1 MKTYLAFR
9 GEAVGVELDTHEVS
23 QQIDIEEGEY
33 VKTVRNIMAPS
44 KLFSTSI
51 SGSKTHNVVLQFWRF
66 MMSWSL
72 MLILK
77 HLNVK
82 IGMKEKVQSDES
94 WWKNPISSWKAFS
107 FLYFLIF
114 LCLRLPLW
122 FFAYSFVWFLFW
134 PFYVNWSIKSR
145 FHIILELAFL

>member
-66 MMSWSL
+66 MMS
-72 MLILK
+72 
-77 HLNVK
+77 
-82 IGMKEKVQSDES
+82 
-94 WWKNPISSWKAFS
+94 
-107 FLYFLIF
+107 
-114 LCLRLPLW
+114 
-122 FFAYSFVWFLFW
+122 
-134 PFYVNWSIKSR
+134 
-145 FHIILELAFL
+145 